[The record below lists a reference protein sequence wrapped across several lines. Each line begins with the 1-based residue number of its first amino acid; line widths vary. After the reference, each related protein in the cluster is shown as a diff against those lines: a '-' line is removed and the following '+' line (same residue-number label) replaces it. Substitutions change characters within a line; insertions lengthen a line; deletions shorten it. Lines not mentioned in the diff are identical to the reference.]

1 VDALAER
8 GGKTIG
14 SRKRRAPTPLPLV
27 TDGQAKL
34 QKWILASAGKG
45 GTGKTSTS
53 LNLAVCAV
61 HAGYRVVLV
70 DLDAQQSLS
79 RWHQRR
85 PEQAPDIILWQ
96 GKMSDVPRAIAE
108 ITALEDIDLV
118 IVDTPPGIDDYPQ
131 ESRLLV
137 KQADFII
144 IPTSAGTAD
153 LDSVIEW
160 MSFLRRERAS
170 AAFLLNK
177 VQRQHRRYQEARTR
191 LNAAGPLCPV
201 DVRMLD
207 DIEATHDLGVGA
219 IEIRRSKAIDDIR
232 AVWLFV
238 CHQLHLEPIA

>member
-1 VDALAER
+1 VNTLAEDQP
-8 GGKTIG
+8 KAAG
-14 SRKRRAPTPLPLV
+14 SRKGQSAVASVTAAPS
-27 TDGQAKL
+27 KRK
-34 QKWILASAGKG
+34 KWILASAGKG

-61 HAGYRVVLV
+61 HAGLKVVLV
-70 DLDAQQSLS
+70 DLDGQQSLS

-85 PEQAPDIILWQ
+85 PEKAPEILLWQ
-96 GKMSDVPRAIAE
+96 GKMPDASRAIDE
-108 ITALEDIDLV
+108 VGALEDADLV

-137 KQADFII
+137 KQADLVLV
-144 IPTSAGTAD
+144 PTTAGTAD

-160 MSFLRRERAS
+160 MGFLRRERVN

-177 VQRQHRRYQEARTR
+177 VQRSHRRYQEARTR

-201 DVRMLD
+201 DVRLLD

-219 IEIRRSKAIDDIR
+219 IEIRRSKAIEDIR

-238 CHQLHLEPIA
+238 CHQLHLEPAA

>member
-1 VDALAER
+1 VKVNKLAED
-8 GGKTIG
+8 KPKAAG
-14 SRKRRAPTPLPLV
+14 SRMGRSAPSATAAPSKR
-27 TDGQAKL
+27 

-61 HAGYRVVLV
+61 HAGLKVVLV
-70 DLDAQQSLS
+70 DLDGQQSLS

-85 PEQAPDIILWQ
+85 PEDAPEILLWQ
-96 GKMSDVPRAIAE
+96 GKMSDASRAIDE
-108 ITALEDIDLV
+108 VSALKNVDLV
-118 IVDTPPGIDDYPQ
+118 IVDTPPGIDDSPQ

-137 KQADFII
+137 NRADLVLV
-144 IPTSAGTAD
+144 PTTSGTAD

-160 MSFLRRERAS
+160 MGFLRRERVS

-177 VQRQHRRYQEARTR
+177 VQRSHRRYQAARTR

-201 DVRMLD
+201 DVRLLD

-219 IEIRRSKAIDDIR
+219 IEIRRSKAIEDIR

-238 CHQLHLEPIA
+238 CHQLLLEPAA